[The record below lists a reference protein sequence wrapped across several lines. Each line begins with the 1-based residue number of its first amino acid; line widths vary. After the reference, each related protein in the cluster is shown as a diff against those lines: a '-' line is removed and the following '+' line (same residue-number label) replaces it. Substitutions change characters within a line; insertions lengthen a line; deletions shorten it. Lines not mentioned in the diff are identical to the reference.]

1 MENILR
7 AKGVRDSMK
16 GDKLLIEPH
25 HTARAEECC
34 DLLEER
40 IGDRYSIS
48 IAGESGSGK
57 SELAFEVARL
67 LTERGHKAGVLG
79 QDDYFMF
86 PPKTNHEMR
95 RKNIEQ
101 VGPYEVKL
109 DFLDSNLRSFKRNES
124 PIFKPLVI
132 YDEDRITHEEIGVS
146 GLKVIIA
153 EGTYTSLLQFI
164 DFRIFIDKDY
174 HQTLENRK
182 RRARDTFEPFV
193 EDVLEREHVIISA
206 HKEMADAVIPSDFA
220 SVIMA

>member
-1 MENILR
+1 
-7 AKGVRDSMK
+7 MK
-16 GDKLLIEPH
+16 GDKLLIEPQ

-34 DLLEER
+34 DLLEEH
-40 IGDRYSIS
+40 IGDKYSIS

-79 QDDYFMF
+79 QDDYFVF

-95 RKNIEQ
+95 RTNIDQ

-132 YDEDRITHEEIGVS
+132 YDEDRITHEEMDVS
-146 GLKVIIA
+146 DLNVLIA
-153 EGTYTSLLQFI
+153 EGTYTSLLEFI
-164 DFRIFIDKDY
+164 DFRMFIDRDY
-174 HQTLENRK
+174 HQTYEDRK
-182 RRARDTFEPFV
+182 RRARDPFELFIV
-193 EDVLEREHVIISA
+193 DVLEREHQIISQ
-206 HKEMADAVIPSDFA
+206 HKAMANAVVSADFGSIQLKA
-220 SVIMA
+220 GNM

>member
-1 MENILR
+1 
-7 AKGVRDSMK
+7 MK

-40 IGDRYSIS
+40 LDGRYSIS

-57 SELAFEVARL
+57 TELSFELARL
-67 LTERGHKAGVLG
+67 LTDRGSKAGILG
-79 QDDYFMF
+79 QDDYFVF

-95 RKNIEQ
+95 RTNIEQ

-132 YDEDRITHEEIGVS
+132 YDEDRITHEEMDVS
-146 GLKVIIA
+146 DLKILIA
-153 EGTYTSLLQFI
+153 EGTYTSLLEFI
-164 DFRIFIDKDY
+164 DFRMFIDRDY
-174 HQTLENRK
+174 HQTLEDRK
-182 RRARDTFEPFV
+182 RRARDPFEPFIV
-193 EDVLEREHVIISA
+193 DVLEREHQIISQ
-206 HKEMADAVIPSDFA
+206 HKAMANAVVSADFG
-220 SVIMA
+220 SLLLQTGKM